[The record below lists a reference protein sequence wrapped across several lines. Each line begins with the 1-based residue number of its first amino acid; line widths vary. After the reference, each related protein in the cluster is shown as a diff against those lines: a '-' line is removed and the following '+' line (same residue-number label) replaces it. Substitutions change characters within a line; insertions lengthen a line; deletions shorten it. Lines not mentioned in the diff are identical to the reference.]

1 MSMPSASSPNRRS
14 FLNSQI
20 GPVLGLVLVVASA
33 NTVAAY
39 LSLRNV
45 LLIVLPLS
53 AATVLFVVLMVF
65 PTSQKRDTILQVVIG
80 VFGLSLLL
88 SSSLISKDLLGWDV
102 HQEFNLSLGVLRSGV
117 WHPEIQS
124 QYNSVLSITI
134 LPAMISSVSSVDLIW
149 IFKVVF
155 PVLFSLVPVVLYR
168 VYRSILGPEGSF
180 LCSFLFASYPAF
192 YLELISLAR
201 QEVAMI
207 LLVLA
212 LFVFFSPSMN
222 EGARGTILTLLMT
235 IGIVT
240 AHYSVAY
247 IYFALLVVS
256 FVLSIVSKSSSRL
269 VRAPILLLAGVITL
283 CWYGLFVSPY
293 ELISLGQLFSWLV
306 NGILYDFLNPGAR
319 PAILSL
325 ALSQYR
331 PGLLGGLNRAL
342 YYAMNLVIVLG
353 FFAFIRKRRK
363 TTSEGRIYSLLVV
376 AFMLLGFSVLLPYF
390 AASLDIQRIYLLVL
404 VFASPCFVIG
414 LEAFGRLLGRLR
426 LRLPSVRIP
435 QTTIHVRWVP
445 AVTILLCYFMFTS
458 GWVWAVT
465 MTAPSSFIL
474 DSSRMASYP
483 DDLVKAYFFSYYT
496 APQDIASARWL
507 KQYATTDRVVCADS
521 SSRPNV
527 LTSYGGLSRG
537 LSNGPMLPSSCDFAR
552 AYVYLSMLNTV
563 YRVGTPGN
571 WSVSV
576 LPIDSFNRVYSDA
589 STIYI

>member
-1 MSMPSASSPNRRS
+1 MA
-14 FLNSQI
+14 Q
-20 GPVLGLVLVVASA
+20 VLGLVLVVVVTSAS
-33 NTVAAY
+33 TVSAY

-53 AATVLFVVLMVF
+53 AAAVIFVVLMFF
-65 PTSQKRDTILQVVIG
+65 PASQKRDTVFQVVIG

-88 SSSLISKDLLGWDV
+88 SSTLISKDLLGWDV
-102 HQEFNLSLGVLRSGV
+102 HQEFNLSLDVLRSGV

-134 LPAMISSVSSVDLIW
+134 LPGMISSVSSVDLIW
-149 IFKVVF
+149 IFKVIF
-155 PVLFSLVPVVLYR
+155 PALFSLVPVVLYR
-168 VYRSILGPEGSF
+168 VYRSILGPEASF

-201 QEVAMI
+201 QEVATI

-212 LFVFFSPSMN
+212 LLIFFSPNIN
-222 EGARGTILTLLMT
+222 EGARGKILTLLMT
-235 IGIVT
+235 VGIVT

-247 IYFALLVVS
+247 IYLALLTLS
-256 FVLSIVSKSSSRL
+256 FVLSVISKSSSPL

-283 CWYGLFVSPY
+283 YWYGLFVSPY

-306 NGILYDFLNPGAR
+306 NGILYDFLSPGAR
-319 PAILSL
+319 PAILSM

-342 YYAMNLVIVLG
+342 YYATNLVIVLG
-353 FFAFIRKRRK
+353 FLIFIRKKRK
-363 TTSEGRIYSLLVV
+363 TIAEARIYSLLVM
-376 AFMLLGFSVLLPYF
+376 AFMLLGLSVLLPYF

-404 VFASPCFVIG
+404 LFASPCFVIG
-414 LEAFGRLLGRLR
+414 LEAFGRLLGRLQ
-426 LRLPSVRIP
+426 LPSRRVRIP
-435 QTTIHVRWVP
+435 HVTIQLRWVP

-483 DDLVKAYFFSYYT
+483 DDSVKAYFFSYFT
-496 APQDIASARWL
+496 APQDIAGARWL

-521 SSRPNV
+521 NSRSNV

-537 LSNGPMLPSSCDFAR
+537 LSSGPMLPSSCDFAR
-552 AYVYLSMLNTV
+552 AYVYLSLLNTV

-576 LPIDSFNRVYSDA
+576 LPIDAFNRVYSDA
-589 STIYI
+589 STIYV